1 MQSYAEILGAD
12 GPLAAHIPD
21 YAPRP
26 QQQAMADTVGRALD
40 TLSTLVV
47 EAGTGTGKT
56 FAYLVPAVLCGR
68 KVLISTG
75 TRNLQDQLFNKDLP
89 TVSAALGVPVK
100 IALLKGRA
108 NYLCRHR
115 LDLEEE
121 EARYDGSSMAPDLM
135 SIRRWAQYTKVGD
148 IGEVSDVSENA
159 SIWPRVTSTRE
170 NCLGVECK
178 EYSRCHVVAAR
189 RTAQEADIVI
199 VNHHL
204 LLADLALKEEGF
216 GELLPG
222 ADAVILDEAHQ
233 VPDTAAHFF
242 GVAVSSGQLSALA
255 QDLVA
260 ESLAVHSRSELQ
272 SIADALVKAVRDCRL
287 LFPSASGRLEWSS
300 KPEQL
305 ERVLTE
311 LGQVLEDLVMALDAV
326 GDGSK
331 GLENCQARATDLQD
345 RLAKLSRD
353 DEEEGIRWLDLR
365 ARGFSLHLTPFDVA
379 QTLHDFI
386 QEGARAWVFTSAT
399 LAVGEDFTHFV
410 SRIGVE
416 EPETARLESPFDF
429 PNKAL
434 LYLPES
440 MPLPSAQPY
449 TRDVIDRCSPI
460 LSANRGGS
468 FVLFTSHRALTEAAV
483 YLRESFAGDSL
494 ILVQGEAPRDE
505 LLQRFRAAGNAILLG
520 TSSFWEGVDVRG
532 DALSVVIIDKLP
544 FASPGDPV
552 LQARLQAVRREGGN
566 PFMEYQVPQAVI
578 ALKQGVGRLIRD
590 NNDRGVVVI
599 CDPRITTKRYGAV
612 FLDSLPPMP
621 RTHSL
626 DEVTQFLSA
635 TSGVTSSACMHE

>member
-1 MQSYAEILGAD
+1 MQNYGEILGAD

-26 QQQAMADTVGRALD
+26 QQQAMADSVGRALE

-89 TVSAALGVPVK
+89 TVSGALGVPVK

-115 LDLEEE
+115 LTLEEE
-121 EARYDGSSMAPDLM
+121 EARYAGASADPHLG
-135 SIRRWAQYTKVGD
+135 SIRRWAQYTQVGD
-148 IGEVSDVSENA
+148 VGEVTNVPENA
-159 SIWPRVTSTRE
+159 AIWPRVTSTRE

-178 EYSRCHVVAAR
+178 DYSRCHVVAAR

-255 QDLVA
+255 EDVVA
-260 ESLAVHSRSELQ
+260 ESFRIQAHSQLQ
-272 SIADALVKAVRDCRL
+272 KIADALVKAVRDCRL

-300 KPEQL
+300 RPEQL
-305 ERVLTE
+305 EKVLGE
-311 LGQVLEDLVMALDAV
+311 LGQILEDLVISLEAF
-326 GDGSK
+326 GENSK
-331 GLENCQARATDLQD
+331 GLQNCQLRAIDLQD

-353 DEEEGIRWLDLR
+353 VEEEGIRWLDLR

-379 QTLHDFI
+379 QTLHGFI
-386 QEGARAWVFTSAT
+386 HDGARAWVFTSAT

-410 SRIGVE
+410 SRVGVE

-434 LYLPES
+434 LYLPEQ
-440 MPLPSAQPY
+440 MPLPSSPDY
-449 TRDVIDRCSPI
+449 TREVIDRSSPV
-460 LSANRGGS
+460 LVANRGGS
-468 FVLFTSHRALTEAAV
+468 FILFTSHRALAEAAR
-483 YLRESFAGDSL
+483 YLRDSFPGESL

-505 LLQRFRAAGNAILLG
+505 LLQRFRATGNAILLG

-552 LQARLQAVRREGGN
+552 LQARLQAVRREGRN
-566 PFMEYQVPQAVI
+566 PFMEYQVPQAAI

-599 CDPRITTKRYGAV
+599 CDPRITAKRYGAV
-612 FLDSLPPMP
+612 FLDSLPPMS

-626 DEVTQFLSA
+626 AEVTRFLA
-635 TSGVTSSACMHE
+635 HDPDARCGDGT

>member
-1 MQSYAEILGAD
+1 MQSYGEILGED
-12 GPLAAHIPD
+12 GPLAAHIPG

-26 QQQAMADTVGRALD
+26 QQQVMADAVGRALD
-40 TLSTLVV
+40 MLSTLVV

-68 KVLISTG
+68 KAVISTG

-115 LDLEEE
+115 LKLEEE
-121 EARYDGSSMAPDLM
+121 EARYDGSSTADLE
-135 SIRRWAQYTKVGD
+135 SIRRWALYTQIGD
-148 IGEVSDVSENA
+148 IGEVSDVPEHA

-170 NCLGVECK
+170 NCLGIECK

-204 LLADLALKEEGF
+204 LLADLALKDEGF

-222 ADAVILDEAHQ
+222 ADAVIIDEAHQ
-233 VPDTAAHFF
+233 VPDTAAQFF
-242 GVAVSSGQLSALA
+242 GVAVSSGQLTSLA
-255 QDLVA
+255 HDLVA
-260 ESLAVHSRSELQ
+260 ESLAVDSRSEVQ
-272 SIADALVKAVRDCRL
+272 KIADALVKSVRDLRL
-287 LFPSASGRLEWSS
+287 LFPSTSGRLEWSART
-300 KPEQL
+300 EQL
-305 ERVLTE
+305 EKVLSE
-311 LGQVLEDLVMALDAV
+311 LSQILEDIVIVLDAV
-326 GDGSK
+326 GDTSK
-331 GLENCQARATDLQD
+331 GLEKCQSRAAELQD
-345 RLAKLSRD
+345 RLAMLSRE
-353 DEEEGIRWLDLR
+353 DEELGIKWLDLR
-365 ARGFSLHLTPFDVA
+365 SRGFSLHLTPFDVA
-379 QTLHDFI
+379 QTLHGFI
-386 QEGARAWVFTSAT
+386 HEGARAWVFTSAT
-399 LAVGEDFTHFV
+399 LAVGEDFTHFI
-410 SRIGVE
+410 SRVGVE
-416 EPETARLESPFDF
+416 GPETARLESPFDF
-429 PNKAL
+429 QHCAL
-434 LYLPES
+434 LYLPEKL
-440 MPLPSAQPY
+440 PLPSAPEY
-449 TRDVIDRCSPI
+449 TRKVIDRCLPI
-460 LSANRGGS
+460 LAANNGGS
-468 FVLFTSHRALTEAAV
+468 FILFTSHRALSEAAG
-483 YLRESFAGDSL
+483 YLRESFEGESP
-494 ILVQGEAPRDE
+494 IFVQGEAPRDE

-532 DALSVVIIDKLP
+532 DALSVVVIDKLP

-552 LQARLQAVRREGGN
+552 LQARLQAIRREGGN

-590 NNDRGVVVI
+590 NSDRGVVVI

-626 DEVTQFLSA
+626 PEVTRFLDGEPDARS
-635 TSGVTSSACMHE
+635 TACAHD